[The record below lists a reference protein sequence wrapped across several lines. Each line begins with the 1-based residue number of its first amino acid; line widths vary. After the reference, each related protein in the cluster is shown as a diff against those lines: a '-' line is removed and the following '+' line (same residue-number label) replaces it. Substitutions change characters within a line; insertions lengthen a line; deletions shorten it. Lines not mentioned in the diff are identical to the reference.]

1 MTSVDAGI
9 ARREAE
15 DSKRDLE
22 SILGARVAAFAY
34 PYGQLHDF
42 SQETTRIVRD
52 AGYAL
57 AVTTHWGTRQSG
69 DRILTLRRVWLRDE
83 DTDADLLAKIDGDDD
98 WTGVKERIGFGV
110 RSTLAMIA
118 RRRQA
123 GLETRS

>member
-1 MTSVDAGI
+1 MTGVDSRV
-9 ARREAE
+9 ARQEAE

-22 SILGARVAAFAY
+22 GILGNRVTAFAY

-42 SQETTRIVRD
+42 SQATTKIVRD

-57 AVTTHWGTRQSG
+57 AVTTHWGTRQTA
-69 DRILTLRRVWLRDE
+69 DQMLTLRRVWLRSE
-83 DTDADLLAKIDGDDD
+83 DTDADLRAVIDGDDD

-118 RRRQA
+118 RRNAER
-123 GLETRS
+123 ETRP